1 VVPGVDMVL
10 DNWQDTCDAT
20 GCNYLNPAAFALVP
34 VSTTTNATLRPGT
47 YLVGDARGPALWN
60 LNATMAKNFELG
72 AGRRLQVR
80 VDAFGALNKKNWS
93 DPSTAINA
101 SDFGRI
107 TQAGGSRAIQIGGR
121 LTF

>member
-1 VVPGVDMVL
+1 MK
-10 DNWQDTCDAT
+10 DTCDAT
-20 GCNYLNPAAFALVP
+20 GCNYLNTAAFALVP
-34 VSTTTNATLRPGT
+34 VAAATNATLRPGN
-47 YLVGDARGPALWN
+47 YMVGDARGPALWN
-60 LNATMAKNFELG
+60 LNATMAKNFAIG

-80 VDAFGALNKKNWS
+80 LDAFGALNKLNFS

-107 TQAGGSRAIQIGGR
+107 RQAGGSRAIQVGAR